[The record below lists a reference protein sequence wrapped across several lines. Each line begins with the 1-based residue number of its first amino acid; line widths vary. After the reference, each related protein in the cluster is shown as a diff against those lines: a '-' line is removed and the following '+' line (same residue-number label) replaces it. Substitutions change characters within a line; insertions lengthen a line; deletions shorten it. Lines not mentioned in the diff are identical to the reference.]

1 MPVRMSDASTKRPRP
16 PGGAVRKIAK
26 PWPGDRTD
34 ATDLRM
40 DCATCY
46 YPNEDEARFCA
57 RCAAPLSVPV
67 SRLPTEAA
75 PAPEPVVADA
85 LLHGSGFGSPEQAA
99 EALAEALA
107 AAEAQRLAMG
117 APREAPAVA
126 DHAALY
132 GGPLLGG
139 RYRLLRCLGSGGFG
153 AVYEAEDA
161 RVGLRVAIK
170 LLNRSGLIDRR
181 TRERFLQEA
190 RMIAALASPH
200 VVALHDYEVTPAG
213 VPYLVMELLRGRPLC
228 SDMMRGVLAPRRSLH
243 IMAQVCAALGEA
255 HAAGIVHRDIK
266 SDNVLLVPRPQDP
279 DFVKVVD
286 FGVARLFG
294 PDTRP
299 SDVLGTPAY
308 IAPETLAGEPVDGRC
323 DLYAVGMLLWQ
334 MIVGELPFPGKN
346 QAVMMKSHLDA
357 PRRYPRQVN
366 PRIRLPDA
374 LEVLM
379 TRLIARHPA
388 ERPVSAYAVRAELLA
403 ILAAPAHPGG
413 NDVPLSDKP
422 LTGVPLP
429 NFGPGWDAPGSKTS
443 KAASR
448 SVSHAP
454 TLRQESPFAMK

>member
-1 MPVRMSDASTKRPRP
+1 
-16 PGGAVRKIAK
+16 
-26 PWPGDRTD
+26 
-34 ATDLRM
+34 M

-107 AAEAQRLAMG
+107 AAEAQRQAMG
-117 APREAPAVA
+117 APRAEPAVA
-126 DHAALY
+126 DHSALY

-190 RMIAALASPH
+190 RMIAALRSPH

-255 HAAGIVHRDIK
+255 HAEGIVHRDIK

-334 MIVGELPFPGKN
+334 MVVGALPFPGETS
-346 QAVMMKSHLDA
+346 AIMMRSHLEA
-357 PRRYPRQVN
+357 PRRWPRQVV
-366 PRIRLPDA
+366 PALGRALPDE
-374 LEVLM
+374 LEELM
-379 TRLIARHPA
+379 RQLVARRPA
-388 ERPVSAYAVRAELLA
+388 ERPQSAFSVRAQLLEL
-403 ILAAPAHPGG
+403 
-413 NDVPLSDKP
+413 VPRVSDRP
-422 LTGVPLP
+422 LQHVPLP
-429 NFGPGWDAPGSKTS
+429 NFGPSWDARTESS
-443 KAASR
+443 ESAASR
-448 SVSHAP
+448 AEAP
-454 TLRQESPFAMK
+454 TRRSEDLLESLGSQAPTQRRPFRM